1 VPHVRLGSRFVDAS
15 GPAYLIAEVG
25 VNHEGSLEKA
35 KALVDAAHRG
45 GADAVKFQTY
55 KADTLAMR
63 DSPAYWDTSK
73 EPTASQH
80 ELFAKYDA
88 LGADDYADLARYCE
102 AVGIDFVS
110 TPFDLQAVDDLAPL
124 VPYFKIASADITN
137 IPLIRRVAAT
147 GKPVVLSTGAA
158 SLDEI
163 SRAVDWVEAA
173 GGGDVVLLQCVLSYP
188 TADDGACLRVISD
201 LMRHFPDHV
210 IGLSDHTVPDG
221 SGTPLVAAYALG
233 AVVIEKHFTLDRS
246 LPGNDHYHAL
256 DEQWLASSVADLKRA
271 HRLMQGAASKEPT
284 ADEAAARVF
293 ARRSIVARTTIPAG
307 TVLTEN
313 MLICK
318 RPGTGIG
325 PEHWDDVVG
334 ATTTSDLEEDHAL
347 TWDALGRSGT

>member
-1 VPHVRLGSRFVDAS
+1 
-15 GPAYLIAEVG
+15 
-25 VNHEGSLEKA
+25 
-35 KALVDAAHRG
+35 
-45 GADAVKFQTY
+45 
-55 KADTLAMR
+55 
-63 DSPAYWDTSK
+63 
-73 EPTASQH
+73 
-80 ELFAKYDA
+80 
-88 LGADDYADLARYCE
+88 
-102 AVGIDFVS
+102 
-110 TPFDLQAVDDLAPL
+110 
-124 VPYFKIASADITN
+124 
-137 IPLIRRVAAT
+137 
-147 GKPVVLSTGAA
+147 
-158 SLDEI
+158 
-163 SRAVDWVEAA
+163 
-173 GGGDVVLLQCVLSYP
+173 
-188 TADDGACLRVISD
+188 
-201 LMRHFPDHV
+201 MRHFPDHV